1 MEFQKQRE
9 LYVEV
14 AKQHLHNYGTYTYSD
29 HIVDIIVS
37 VMMTR
42 DGVMQGGSFVQAIV
56 NNDLRGA
63 ISRADGDCT
72 NHLRVIALAHPFA
85 FVEQLDYK

>member
-1 MEFQKQRE
+1 MDFQKQRE
-9 LYVEV
+9 QYVNA

-37 VMMTR
+37 VMFTR
-42 DGVMQGGSFVQAIV
+42 DGIMQGGGFVQAIV

-63 ISRADGDCT
+63 IARADEDCT
-72 NHLRVIALAHPFA
+72 KNLKVIALAYSNA
-85 FVEQLDYK
+85 FIQN

>member
-1 MEFQKQRE
+1 MDFQKQRE
-9 LYVEV
+9 LYVEA
-14 AKQHLHNYGTYTYSD
+14 AKEHLHNYGTENYSD

-37 VMMTR
+37 VMMNR
-42 DGVMQGGSFVQAIV
+42 DGVMQGGGFVQAIC

-63 ISRADGDCT
+63 ISRADDECT

-85 FVEQLDYK
+85 FVEQLNYN

>member
-1 MEFQKQRE
+1 MDYYKKRE
-9 LYVEV
+9 RYVEA
-14 AKQHLHNYGTYTYSD
+14 AKKHLHDYGTENYSD

-37 VMMTR
+37 VMMDR
-42 DGVMQGGSFVQAIV
+42 DDVMQGGGFVQAIC

-63 ISRADGDCT
+63 ISRADDDCI

-85 FVEQLDYK
+85 FIEN

>member
-1 MEFQKQRE
+1 MDFQKQRE
-9 LYVEV
+9 LYVEA
-14 AKQHLHNYGTYTYSD
+14 AKQHLHNYGTYTYSE

-42 DGVMQGGSFVQAIV
+42 DDVMKGGSFVEAIC

-63 ISRADGDCT
+63 ISRADGDCI

-85 FVEQLDYK
+85 FIEN

>member
-1 MEFQKQRE
+1 MDFQKQRE
-9 LYVEV
+9 QYVEA
-14 AKQHLHNYGTYTYSD
+14 AKEHLHNYGTTNYSD

-42 DGVMQGGSFVQAIV
+42 DGIMQGGHFVQAIC

-63 ISRADGDCT
+63 LSRADDDCSK
-72 NHLRVIALAHPFA
+72 HLRVITLAHPFA
-85 FVEQLDYK
+85 FIQN

>member
-1 MEFQKQRE
+1 MDYQKQRQI
-9 LYVEV
+9 YVEA
-14 AKQHLHNYGTYTYSD
+14 AKEHLHDYGTSDYSD

-42 DGVMQGGSFVQAIV
+42 DGIMQGGGFVQAIV

-63 ISRADGDCT
+63 IGRADDDCT
-72 NHLRVIALAHPFA
+72 KHLRVIALAYPFA
-85 FVEQLDYK
+85 FIQN

>member
-1 MEFQKQRE
+1 MDYYKKRE
-9 LYVEV
+9 RYVEA
-14 AKQHLHNYGTYTYSD
+14 AKKHLHDYGTENYSD

-37 VMMTR
+37 VMMDR
-42 DGVMQGGSFVQAIV
+42 DDVMQGGGFVQAIC

-63 ISRADGDCT
+63 ISRADDECI

-85 FVEQLDYK
+85 FIEN

>member
-9 LYVEV
+9 QYVEA
-14 AKQHLHNYGTYTYSD
+14 AKNHLHDYGTYTYSD

-37 VMMTR
+37 VMMHR
-42 DGVMQGGSFVQAIV
+42 DGVMKGGGFVEAIC

-63 ISRADGDCT
+63 IARADGDCT

>member
-1 MEFQKQRE
+1 MDFQKQRE
-9 LYVEV
+9 QYVEA
-14 AKQHLHNYGTYTYSD
+14 AKEHLHNYGTTNYSD

-42 DGVMQGGSFVQAIV
+42 DGIMQGGGFVQAIC

-63 ISRADGDCT
+63 IGRADDDCT
-72 NHLRVIALAHPFA
+72 KHLRVIALAHPFA
-85 FVEQLDYK
+85 FIQN